1 MPIDIDFKDHTKV
14 LVMIAEA
21 QAANTDMRQGV
32 RDAKLF
38 LNKRDGQWDAY
49 AWEKLEGRFRGT
61 FDMCT
66 PIVDQISGEID
77 QSDFSLIVSPAGGES
92 SMDTAKIYN
101 GLIRNIKNI
110 SNSEQVFNAA
120 SRSNVIGGFDAVEIV
135 QDWVDGNTM
144 DQDLIIKQIPNAVDS
159 VWFDLGSVMQ
169 DASDARWAVKQVSI
183 PTAEYKET
191 YPKGSNLG
199 VGDDRHSEA
208 FFNKAE
214 SIIVG
219 QLYYKKKVS
228 VELVEMTNGAVY
240 EVDDDFDKVK
250 DELELAGIV
259 IQLDNE
265 GEERRRTRKSWRV
278 HSRMF
283 DGGGWLEDETE
294 TVFDSIPIIPIYGNF
309 DIFENKSI
317 YFGKIEKLYDQQR
330 ILNYAMSR
338 DIEDGALSPS
348 PFYWMTDKQIGE
360 NDYSTMNTDHHP
372 VRTYDTDEEATG
384 APQWSGGVQV
394 STGLQT
400 TIANTQ
406 QMISA
411 SANSFNAL
419 QGNANPNQSGIAG
432 GQQIEQ
438 GNTGSIKWFES
449 KKIMECQVGK
459 VLLPAIPRVYSST
472 RQVRILEEDG
482 TSSIVTL
489 NEPVFDQQTQTNVE
503 LNDLSKGLYDVV
515 CDYGPAFNSQQKET
529 IQAFLDMAAIDPSF
543 LQQGKDIML
552 KNLSVPGMDQMA
564 ERARVELL
572 NAGMIPE
579 SQWTDEERAQ
589 IQAQQAAAKNQPPKE
604 DPNMV
609 LAKAEEGK
617 AQAEQ
622 MNAQTKQ
629 QEAQFNAQVKSAEV
643 AVDQDRVALSRETL
657 QFDVQ
662 KFIKGQDDKFN
673 VDAAKIQQ
681 GQQALDMKAQKDQF
695 EVLFKQQQIQ
705 QQKIND
711 AFNNLKVMREA
722 MGVDAI
728 VGPHSTKAYVEQAV
742 IVDEIQEELPIDN
755 NNNKG
760 NDVGEV

>member
-1 MPIDIDFKDHTKV
+1 MATDINFSDHNKV
-14 LVMIAEA
+14 LVMISEA
-21 QAANTDMRQGV
+21 QDANTDMRQGV

-38 LNKRDGQWDAY
+38 LNKRDGQWDPY
-49 AWEKLEGRFRGT
+49 AIEKMNGRFRGT

-77 QSDFSLIVSPAGGES
+77 QSDFSLNVSPAGGES

-110 SNSEQVFNAA
+110 SNFEQAANAA
-120 SRSNVIGGFDAVEIV
+120 SRSNVIGGFDAIEVV

-144 DQDLIIKQIPNAVDS
+144 DQDLLIRHIPNAVDS
-159 VWFDLGSVMQ
+159 VWFDLGSVKQ
-169 DASDARWAVKQVSI
+169 DASDARWGVKLIAV

-191 YPKGSNLG
+191 YPDGAGQS

-208 FFNKAE
+208 FFNKSE
-214 SIIVG
+214 SVVIG
-219 QLYYKKKVS
+219 QLYYKKKANID
-228 VELVEMTNGAVY
+228 LVEMTNGAVY

-250 DELELAGIV
+250 DELEQIGITV
-259 IQLDNE
+259 QINNDGTE
-265 GEERRRTRKSWRV
+265 KRRTRKSWRV

-283 DGGGWLEDETE
+283 DGGEWLEDETE

-309 DIFENKSI
+309 DVFENKLI

-338 DIEDGALSPS
+338 DIEDGALSPRRK
-348 PFYWMTDKQIGE
+348 YW
-360 NDYSTMNTDHHP
+360 
-372 VRTYDTDEEATG
+372 ATG
-384 APQWSGGVQV
+384 EQIEGYEGSIQTLNTNNESLQQYNHVEGQPPPFMQGGVEA

-400 TIANTQ
+400 TISNTQ

-419 QGNANPNQSGIAG
+419 QGNASPSQSGIAG
-432 GQQIEQ
+432 SQQIEQ

-489 NEPVFDQQTQTNVE
+489 NEPVFDQETGQNVE
-503 LNDLSKGLYDVV
+503 LNDLSKGLYDVI
-515 CDYGPAFNSQQKET
+515 CDFGPAFNSQQKET

-572 NAGMIPE
+572 NAGLIPE
-579 SQWTDEERAQ
+579 TQWTDEERQQ
-589 IQAQQAAAKNQPPKE
+589 IQAQQEAAAQQPPQE
-604 DPNMV
+604 DPAVIEARGIELSGQADM
-609 LAKAEEGK
+609 
-617 AQAEQ
+617 AQAQNKQSEIQGNQQIQVANIQLENRKVDLREQ
-622 MNAQTKQ
+622 EIQLD
-629 QEAQFNAQVKSAEV
+629 V
-643 AVDQDRVALSRETL
+643 AKFQRE
-657 QFDVQ
+657 
-662 KFIKGQDDKFN
+662 KDDKFN
-673 VDAAKIQQ
+673 VDAANIQLNAEKQ
-681 GQQALDMKAQKDQF
+681 ELAQRKQEFEEFMATGKAQ
-695 EVLFKQQQIQ
+695 QQQI
-705 QQKIND
+705 ND
-711 AFNNLKVMREA
+711 AINNLKTIQ
-722 MGVDAI
+722 DASGDATI
-728 VGPHSTKAYVEQAV
+728 IGPG
-742 IVDEIQEELPIDN
+742 LIDN
-755 NNNKG
+755 MKTQSDIVSEAQG
-760 NDVGEV
+760 GSTLDVDLNVDDES